1 MNQYVKP
8 IISIASG
15 ITEGIYTASGVTPNA
30 ITLGALEVIADWGT
44 NGQVKFIADFS
55 VLSNRCPLTLTVTFN
70 ATISNAWGGG
80 CNSGKPNGNTACFTH
95 ETLYYYF
102 GKSHPLLYFV
112 DDYFG
117 FDSYFKCHRARSADQ
132 RQHAITLW
140 NKHHLHHHQ
149 SALRNCYFDRHR

>member
-8 IISIASG
+8 TISIASG

-55 VLSNRCPLTLTVTFN
+55 ALSNRCPLTLTVTFN

-80 CNSGKPNGNTACFTH
+80 CNSGKPNGNTACFKCENGNTAP
-95 ETLYYYF
+95 EKAELTVQVSSAPSTVQITGY
-102 GKSHPLLYFV
+102 
-112 DDYFG
+112 
-117 FDSYFKCHRARSADQ
+117 SY
-132 RQHAITLW
+132 T
-140 NKHHLHHHQ
+140 Q
-149 SALRNCYFDRHR
+149 S

>member
-8 IISIASG
+8 TISIASG

-80 CNSGKPNGNTACFTH
+80 CNSGKPNGNTACFKWENGNTAP
-95 ETLYYYF
+95 EKVELTVQVSSAPSTVQITGY
-102 GKSHPLLYFV
+102 
-112 DDYFG
+112 
-117 FDSYFKCHRARSADQ
+117 SY
-132 RQHAITLW
+132 T
-140 NKHHLHHHQ
+140 Q
-149 SALRNCYFDRHR
+149 S

>member
-8 IISIASG
+8 TISIASG

-70 ATISNAWGGG
+70 AIISNAWVVAAIQESQMEILLVS
-80 CNSGKPNGNTACFTH
+80 NGKMGTLLLKRPN
-95 ETLYYYF
+95 
-102 GKSHPLLYFV
+102 
-112 DDYFG
+112 
-117 FDSYFKCHRARSADQ
+117 
-132 RQHAITLW
+132 
-140 NKHHLHHHQ
+140 
-149 SALRNCYFDRHR
+149 